1 MKPTL
6 VRLVAAVSLLA
17 ASAAVEAQQ
26 VRVGFLASSS
36 QDYNESR
43 FAALRQGLR
52 ELGYLEGQNILI
64 DPRYAAGKLE
74 DLPRLAAE
82 LVRLKVHVLVTEG
95 TPAARA
101 AKAATSTI
109 PVVMGNAGNPVGTK
123 LVASLARP
131 GGNITGLS
139 NFSFDLVTK
148 RLELLKTLAPSVSH
162 VAVLFNPANP
172 TNPLELR
179 QLQSVAPAL
188 GVTLLSFEVRGAG
201 DIERAYDAMRRH
213 PRGAVLLAG
222 DALWGLHL
230 DRIVALAASNAL
242 PTLYPARRHVE
253 SGGLISYA
261 TNFDDLFR
269 RAAVYVDRILKGAK
283 PADLPIEQPT
293 KFELVINLRTA
304 RALGLTVPQSLLLRA
319 DQVIE

>member
-1 MKPTL
+1 VKPTL
-6 VRLVAAVSLLA
+6 VRLVAAVSLPRRVGC
-17 ASAAVEAQQ
+17 VEAQQ

-131 GGNITGLS
+131 GEISQGC
-139 NFSFDLVTK
+139 
-148 RLELLKTLAPSVSH
+148 
-162 VAVLFNPANP
+162 
-172 TNPLELR
+172 
-179 QLQSVAPAL
+179 
-188 GVTLLSFEVRGAG
+188 
-201 DIERAYDAMRRH
+201 
-213 PRGAVLLAG
+213 
-222 DALWGLHL
+222 
-230 DRIVALAASNAL
+230 RISAS
-242 PTLYPARRHVE
+242 
-253 SGGLISYA
+253 IW
-261 TNFDDLFR
+261 
-269 RAAVYVDRILKGAK
+269 
-283 PADLPIEQPT
+283 
-293 KFELVINLRTA
+293 
-304 RALGLTVPQSLLLRA
+304 
-319 DQVIE
+319 